1 MFDENLVTNKY
12 LNPNEYIT
20 SFKVD
25 FLRAK
30 PFPSI
35 IIKDFFQEK
44 FLSNV
49 LEEFPDLEKIEASQK
64 YRNQN
69 EFKFANN
76 DYDNFP
82 SSIKKLIDFLNSKFF
97 LIFLQNLTSIEE
109 KLISDSELH
118 GGGLHEIKQGGI
130 LKIHT
135 DFNKHPKNNLDRR
148 VNLLLYLNKN
158 WKDSYGGHL
167 ELWDQ
172 HMKKCINKIKP
183 EFNTMVIFNTNDFSN
198 HGHPDSL
205 KCPSNFSRKSIA
217 TYYFS
222 DGRPQDELD
231 SRLIKNKTYFKNRI
245 GHNNEISGQNET
257 IKNFLRSFK
266 IYKKLK
272 EFEKKYIR
280 KKKI

>member
-1 MFDENLVTNKY
+1 MFDENLITKKY
-12 LNPNEYIT
+12 LNPNEYLK
-20 SFKVD
+20 SFKDD

-35 IIKDFFQEK
+35 VIKDFFQEN

-49 LEEFPDLEKIEASQK
+49 LGEFPDLEKVEASQK
-64 YRNQN
+64 YKNQN
-69 EFKFANN
+69 EFKFADN
-76 DYDNFP
+76 DYDNF
-82 SSIKKLIDFLNSKFF
+82 SNSIKKLIDFLNSKIF
-97 LIFLQNLTSIEE
+97 LFFLQNLTSIEQ
-109 KLISDSELH
+109 KLLSDPELN
-118 GGGLHEIKQGGI
+118 GGGLHEIKQGGV

-135 DFNKHPKNNLDRR
+135 DFNKHPTNNLDRR

-167 ELWDQ
+167 ELWDKN
-172 HMKKCINKIKP
+172 MKECFNKVKP

-198 HGHPDSL
+198 HGHPDPL
-205 KCPSNFSRKSIA
+205 KCPYNLSRKSIA

-222 DGRPQDELD
+222 NGRPQNEINK
-231 SRLIKNKTYFKNRI
+231 RLIKNKTYFKNRF
-245 GHNNEISGQNET
+245 GHGNEVLSKNEN
-257 IKNFLRSFK
+257 IKKFLRNFK

-280 KKKI
+280 KKK

>member
-1 MFDENLVTNKY
+1 M
-12 LNPNEYIT
+12 
-20 SFKVD
+20 
-25 FLRAK
+25 
-30 PFPSI
+30 
-35 IIKDFFQEK
+35 
-44 FLSNV
+44 
-49 LEEFPDLEKIEASQK
+49 
-64 YRNQN
+64 
-69 EFKFANN
+69 
-76 DYDNFP
+76 
-82 SSIKKLIDFLNSKFF
+82 
-97 LIFLQNLTSIEE
+97 QNLTSIEE

-222 DGRPQDELD
+222 NGRPINEINQK
-231 SRLIKNKTYFKNRI
+231 LIKNKTYFKNRL
-245 GHNNEISGQNET
+245 GYGNEVISTNEN
-257 IKNFLRSFK
+257 IKNFFRNLK

-280 KKKI
+280 SKK